1 MLSPR
6 THSVEDAE
14 LSPGFNEIISLK
26 HPSRCLVFFS
36 VGTALA
42 PLCCQT
48 KAGSQEDAELLKQI
62 PLEHDPMD
70 GGLMQCPAC

>member
-1 MLSPR
+1 MPSPR
-6 THSVEDAE
+6 AHSFEDAQ

-26 HPSRCLVFFS
+26 QPSRCLVFSS

-48 KAGSQEDAELLKQI
+48 KAGSQEDAELLKQT

-70 GGLMQCPAC
+70 GGLMQCPTC